1 MNAVNANYV
10 PISVNS
16 CFPEID
22 KQVTMLYTTGS
33 VEVKA
38 GLYINENE
46 LSTLESKFENY
57 DFED

>member
-1 MNAVNANYV
+1 MNVANANYT

-16 CFPEID
+16 RFSEID
-22 KQVTMLYTTGS
+22 KRVTMLYSMGS

-46 LSTLESKFENY
+46 LSALESEFENY
-57 DFED
+57 DFEG